1 MDDRSRLRALKRQ
14 IVQAELR
21 AGARDVARRRCYNRA
36 LRGGVGENEKKLLI
50 AGGLRIRGGDGDET
64 CAICL
69 QPIDSEKVLMPCGHA
84 FHRACIK
91 QWMLQQCTCPM
102 CRRDFRQDPTW
113 LAQNEDFRCGNRLD
127 TSTINV
133 SRERTYDDTFT
144 DVEIAWLKELFP
156 DYDHR
161 RNIFHDLRSF
171 PPDIRR
177 TMWEMVDDQISQA
190 RRDTATMWLQE
201 ADKRREWKASLIQ
214 AWLLSKEN
222 LFLDPASYDHS
233 IPWYRQPGVDA
244 FLRSEVKRINET
256 WVETVGRT
264 LFGWWS

>member
-1 MDDRSRLRALKRQ
+1 MKSARRQLRAHRRA
-14 IVQAELR
+14 IEQAELR
-21 AGARDVARRRCYNRA
+21 AGGDGPPKRLVGARRAFNLRLA
-36 LRGGVGENEKKLLI
+36 QLRGGE
-50 AGGLRIRGGDGDET
+50 A

-69 QPIDSEKVLMPCGHA
+69 DDDDDTEKVKTPCEHT
-84 FHRACIK
+84 FCRACLQK
-91 QWMLQQCTCPM
+91 WLRQQCTCPL
-102 CRRDFRQDPTW
+102 CRRDFSEEDPDW
-113 LAQNEDFRCGNRLD
+113 LAQNEDLRCGNRLGEEMD

-133 SRERTYDDTFT
+133 SPERTYDDTFT

-161 RNIFHDLRSF
+161 LNIFHDLRYFS
-171 PPDIRR
+171 PDIRR
-177 TMWEMVDDQISQA
+177 TMWEMVDDQTSRA
-190 RRDTATMWLQE
+190 RRDDMTWLHE
-201 ADKRREWKASLIQ
+201 FDKRRAWKASLIQ
-214 AWLLSKEN
+214 AWLLSKQN

-244 FLRSEVKRINET
+244 FLSSEVRRINET